1 MKYFT
6 IIRKWVVKAESEEE
20 AFQLVSSDPNTYL
33 DSETVSR
40 TEYRKPLKSGAS
52 GKAGGWGQAI
62 RDQVLG

>member
-6 IIRKWVVKAESEEE
+6 IIRKWVVKAEEEQE
-20 AFQLVSSDPNTYL
+20 AFQLISSDTNTYL

-40 TEYRKPLKSGAS
+40 TEYKKPLKSG
-52 GKAGGWGQAI
+52 GWGQTI

>member
-6 IIRKWVVKAESEEE
+6 IIRKWVVKAEDEQE
-20 AFQLVSSDPNTYL
+20 AFKLVSSDPNTYL

-40 TEYRKPLKSGAS
+40 TEYKRPLKSATGT
-52 GKAGGWGQAI
+52 GWAQSI